1 MVIKLSPDRLTVFT
15 PIVQTVSDRTVIGRA
30 VKMDSLEIRR

>member
-15 PIVQTVSDRTVIGRA
+15 PFVQTVSDRTVIGRA
-30 VKMDSLEIRR
+30 VKMDSSEIRR